1 MSLRLRITNG
11 MSSSLGRT
19 FERKL
24 FLNLDG
30 LCLNSRT
37 QISLLH
43 RKEILLHSTTQ
54 LIKRLHKL
62 QSLVFFQNHWGLLS
76 LELKEALMQLVNQ
89 PSLARINLLSFYIP
103 SLQNL
108 TSLLSQAS
116 HLKMLKVQFLYCLD
130 WALLTPL
137 NNRSAPP
144 RYSNPTFVPR
154 SRNKLVCY

>member
-11 MSSSLGRT
+11 MSSSLELRY
-19 FERKL
+19 FNQVVPK
-24 FLNLDG
+24 
-30 LCLNSRT
+30 
-37 QISLLH
+37 SLLH

-89 PSLARINLLSFYIP
+89 PSLTRIDLLSFYIP

-154 SRNKLVCY
+154 SRNKLVCLML